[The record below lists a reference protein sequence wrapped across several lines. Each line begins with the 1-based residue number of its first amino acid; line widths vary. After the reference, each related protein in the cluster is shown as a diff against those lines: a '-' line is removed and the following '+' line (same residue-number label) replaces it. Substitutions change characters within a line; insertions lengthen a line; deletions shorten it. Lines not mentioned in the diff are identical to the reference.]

1 VPSEDHPAAGE
12 VWADVKAALRQL
24 TLGVSEE
31 RKLVSL
37 AGGGSVQLW
46 SGYDPDG
53 LRGTYFDGVVVDEC
67 SLQREGVWT
76 ALRPTLSDYGG
87 WGLLL
92 GTVPEDVQ
100 EHWFVHLHRYA
111 ESEVGRARGWETW
124 RLPSWENP
132 QITEDDL
139 DAAWRTG
146 IRNDYSSCQVWGRT
160 RNGYYLLGEM
170 HGKWESPELRRRVAA
185 FREEWAREYPSKTV
199 ALVVETAG
207 GGMVAA
213 QELREAYDFPVVD
226 FEVKGSTKLA
236 RSEAVTPLAEGG
248 KVWIPSAA
256 RAPWVRGWLGEMVG
270 FPQLGHDDRCDAAS
284 MALQRLRSY
293 VEPYCAVVV
302 PRRVDLDRV
311 PF

>member
-1 VPSEDHPAAGE
+1 
-12 VWADVKAALRQL
+12 
-24 TLGVSEE
+24 
-31 RKLVSL
+31 
-37 AGGGSVQLW
+37 
-46 SGYDPDG
+46 
-53 LRGTYFDGVVVDEC
+53 
-67 SLQREGVWT
+67 
-76 ALRPTLSDYGG
+76 
-87 WGLLL
+87 L

-100 EHWFVHLHRYA
+100 EHWFVQLHRYA

-132 QITEDDL
+132 QITEDDLGEARETLGQRKFAREYGAELLSAAGGVWKEEWFRQYDEAPAADEFQRVELYL